1 MRALSAERAVVVL
14 IDWQERLVAAMPEG
28 RREQASRK
36 AEVLLDGAQALGV
49 PVLSTEQYPQGL
61 GPTIA
66 PLRGRL
72 SVAPIE
78 KRVFSCA
85 GVPAFVDALRA
96 TGRDQVLLIGME
108 AHICVYQSAR
118 GLRELG
124 FEVAVIAD
132 AALSRS
138 DVDREVGLGLCAA
151 AGSLVHTVESA
162 LFDALGAGEG
172 PAFKAIS
179 RLVR

>member
-1 MRALSAERAVVVL
+1 MRALSPERAVVVL

-28 RREQASRK
+28 RRDHAARK
-36 AEVLLDGAQALGV
+36 AETLLDGAQALGL

-61 GPTIA
+61 GSTIA
-66 PLRGRL
+66 SLRGRL
-72 SVAPIE
+72 SAPPIE
-78 KRVFSCA
+78 KRVFSCVR
-85 GVPAFVDALRA
+85 VPAFVDALRA

-118 GLRELG
+118 GLRDLG
-124 FEVAVIAD
+124 LDVGVIAD
-132 AALSRS
+132 AVLSRS
-138 DVDREVGLGLCAA
+138 DADRDVGLGLCAA
-151 AGSLVHTVESA
+151 AGALVHTVESA

-172 PAFKAIS
+172 PAFKTIS